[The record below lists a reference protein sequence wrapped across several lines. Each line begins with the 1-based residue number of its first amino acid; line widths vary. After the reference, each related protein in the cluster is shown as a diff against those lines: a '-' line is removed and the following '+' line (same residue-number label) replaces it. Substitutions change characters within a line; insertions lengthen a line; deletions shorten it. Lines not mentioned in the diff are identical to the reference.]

1 MKLQLSFTIGGQT
14 PQVVVV
20 EDPPLIIGTLLS
32 NQIVLRAADV
42 DPIHALIEDNE
53 AGDGYV
59 ITDVGS
65 ESGIYVN
72 DEKVDVETPIKSGD
86 NIRIG
91 SVKLAVSEYKE
102 DVVATAVPPLPP
114 GVSAPTVPRATKSGT
129 GETASPVSMKS
140 QVSHHSDH
148 SADQPG
154 ATVKSEPKSSASE
167 KRLEK
172 KDLLFSPRKARPSGD
187 VLEVVAYWS
196 DTIVDVELFHETF
209 KGYEKATIGDPSKA
223 NFIAAGP
230 VDIESHVLATVQGS
244 GYEVTLTKGM
254 EARMRR
260 GGKVESVKGPGR
272 YKMGRR
278 DIVHIK
284 FGAVRYFLLFVR
296 PPVINLPRSGPRDP
310 VLAMLSFAAAL
321 VYLALIPMLWI
332 GDPID
337 PKKDKDDIWMLVQTP
352 RKEEK
357 PKPQVRPKPIQNIA
371 KVKTTPKKTTPPKL
385 KKPIKAAKPKEV
397 EKPKQTKVVQTPKQ
411 VPKKTAEANLKKQ
424 NVSPTPTKPKKAKSS
439 NNTGASGTASAKSK
453 KPNFKKSGPRN
464 KNVAKRSGGARGGGM
479 NQRGGARKGKDGASH
494 KGVEGP
500 KNKKASGVNLSKLG
514 LGVGKILNKSG
525 PGAINTKFKSSAG
538 GAGGGAGHGSKT
550 YGLGGMGSSKSL
562 GLSGAGGAVNNFGS
576 GSGGFGSGQGGSG
589 GLGGAGI
596 GKGFGSGGSG
606 RGRANVTV
614 PSSGPVVSGGLSR
627 QEILAVI
634 RSNLNQIRHCY
645 ELLLQRSPRSS
656 GKLVVDFTIGS
667 GGRVGAISAGGGIS
681 DSIMRGCVTGRIKR
695 WKFPEPRGASSV
707 KVKYPFVFT
716 PL

>member
-32 NQIVLRAADV
+32 NQVVLRAADV
-42 DPIHALIEDNE
+42 DPIHALIEENE
-53 AGDGYV
+53 SGDGYV
-59 ITDVGS
+59 VTDVGS
-65 ESGIYVN
+65 ESGVYVN
-72 DEKVDVETPIKSGD
+72 DKKVDVETPIKPGD
-86 NIRIG
+86 SIRIG
-91 SVKLAVSEYKE
+91 SVKLLVSEYTEEAKIP
-102 DVVATAVPPLPP
+102 VPPIPP
-114 GVSAPTVPRATKSGT
+114 HVSVPTVPRKSSKSGNDDVT
-129 GETASPVSMKS
+129 KAVSATS
-140 QVSHHSDH
+140 EVSHHSSHD
-148 SADQPG
+148 AG
-154 ATVKSEPKSSASE
+154 ATVKKDARDTAEE
-167 KRLEK
+167 KRVEK
-172 KDLLFSPRKARPSGD
+172 RDLLFSPRKARPSGD

-209 KGYEKATIGDPSKA
+209 KGYEKATIGDPSKT
-223 NFIAAGP
+223 NFVAAGP
-230 VDIESHVLATVQGS
+230 VDIDHHVLATVQGS
-244 GYEVTLTKGM
+244 GYEVNLTEGM

-260 GGKVESVKGPGR
+260 AGKVESVKGPGR

-284 FGAVRYFLLFVR
+284 FGAIRYFLLFVR

-310 VLAMLSFAAAL
+310 VFAMLSFAAAL
-321 VYLALIPMLWI
+321 FYLALIPMLWI
-332 GDPID
+332 GEPKD

-357 PKPQVRPKPIQNIA
+357 PKPQVKPKPIQNIA
-371 KVKTTPKKTTPPKL
+371 KVKQTPPKNTPPKV
-385 KKPIKAAKPKEV
+385 KKPIKAATPKEV
-397 EKPKQTKVVQTPKQ
+397 EKPKQTKVVEKPKE
-411 VPKKTAEANLKKQ
+411 VPKKAAEANLQRQK
-424 NVSPTPTKPKKAKSS
+424 VAPTPTKAQTAKSS
-439 NNTGASGTASAKSK
+439 NGNGGAAGTASASAT
-453 KPNFKKSGPRN
+453 KPDFKKAGPRN
-464 KNVAKRSGGARGGGM
+464 NNTASRSGGARGGGM
-479 NQRGGARKGKDGASH
+479 NQQGGARKGNDGASH

-538 GAGGGAGHGSKT
+538 GAGGGAGHGNKT

-576 GSGGFGSGQGGSG
+576 GSGGFGSGDGGNG

-596 GKGFGSGGSG
+596 GKGFGSGSG
-606 RGRANVTV
+606 DRGRANVTV
-614 PSSGPVVSGGLSR
+614 PSSGPVVSGGLTR

-645 ELLLQRSPRSS
+645 EQLLQRSPRSS

-667 GGRVGAISAGGGIS
+667 GGRVAAISAGGGIS

-707 KVKYPFVFT
+707 NVKYPFVFT